1 MRKVYCWA
9 NALLHRLIVFSKR
22 VINANRPTMEFNVNG
37 FLQFHAPDL
46 FDLVQNKI
54 DWDNLSKNYK
64 ERYEK
69 LLAEHHANG
78 RAPYEASIFEI
89 FMYAS
94 EGRRDAMYVV
104 SYVKE
109 SILKLKKLLTANEMK
124 LISDNL
130 SGLIVNLDMK
140 YLNFVGEIG
149 ILVIIKEH
157 LGWVLNAT
165 EVRNSAGKR
174 LDFEFLKPDGSTSL
188 VEIMNIHLTKSVSE
202 VDDDV
207 KRFLEKRLSDK
218 ITAKTGGDPKTF
230 NFILAPVVWG
240 SVDELKKMS
249 SFLKR
254 NQWKVA
260 RTLKPVAFVNFS
272 NSQGNLFQKFK
283 ELETIF
289 D

>member
-1 MRKVYCWA
+1 M
-9 NALLHRLIVFSKR
+9 HQIS
-22 VINANRPTMEFNVNG
+22 
-37 FLQFHAPDL
+37 

-54 DWDNLSKNYK
+54 DWHNLSKNYK

-69 LLAEHHANG
+69 LLAEHQADG

-94 EGRRDAMYVV
+94 EGRKDAMYVV
-104 SYVKE
+104 SFVKE
-109 SILKLKKLLTANEMK
+109 SIQKLRKLLTADEIK
-124 LISDNL
+124 HISDNL

-165 EVRNSAGKR
+165 EVKNTAGKR
-174 LDFEFLKPDGSTSL
+174 LDFQFLKPDGSTSL

-202 VDDDV
+202 VDADV

-218 ITAKTGGDPKTF
+218 ITSKTGGDPGKF

-254 NQWKVA
+254 NQWKVP

-289 D
+289 DQDGSN